1 MTTEATKAA
10 FLSPFDFGTPE
21 GAEGWEDMYAYYVRF
36 GPERREFDESK
47 FWFCN
52 TLHFPEPLPP
62 FDMIAAEACY
72 MGIGQFQSR
81 VFSIP
86 NVLGIEHRVL
96 NGYVY
101 ITANQETDPE
111 VIGKRLEVFQR
122 RAGHYYANWDEL
134 EEKWRNK
141 VLETIKASEAIDVPD
156 LPELEDEEMVT
167 EARGIGSNYK
177 LVEAFDRIMQG
188 YYKINQLHFEM
199 HLLGFGAYLV
209 FFEFCRNAF
218 PDISEQTMSQMV
230 SGLDSIFFRPDDELK
245 ELARIAIEKGVEKE
259 FAADRDVDETVAA
272 LEATDAG
279 REWLAEFESRKEPWF
294 NMSSGE
300 GMYHYPRAWKH
311 DLRMPFMAVA
321 DYVERLGRG
330 EDLARPLD
338 ELRAERDRIADEYE
352 GLLSSDEDKGAFRE
366 MLGLAQAVFPHME
379 SHRFYIDQW
388 ATQVFFEKV
397 REVSALLCR
406 HGMLEDVEDV
416 FMLRVNEV
424 RDAISD
430 LSLAWSGGTT
440 PRGVGYWPPI
450 VARRKEILEALA
462 EWAPPP
468 ALGTIPEE
476 VGDPTMQMLWGV
488 TAQRLKKWI
497 AQSGGGD
504 GAAELTGYGGSPGVV
519 EGVARVVRSVDEI
532 GTVEEGEVLVC
543 PLTSPSW
550 GPIFPKIVAAVADAG
565 GMMSHAAIVAREYG
579 LPAVV
584 GTGQGT
590 RVIKTGQRVRVDG
603 GNGVVT
609 VIG

>member
-111 VIGKRLEVFQR
+111 VIGKRLEVFQK

-134 EEKWRNK
+134 EKNWRNK
-141 VLETIKASEAIDVPD
+141 VLETIKASEAIVVPD
-156 LPELEDEEMVT
+156 MPDLEDEEMVT
-167 EARGIGSNYK
+167 EGRGIGSTYK
-177 LVEAFDRIMQG
+177 LVEAFDSIMQG

-279 REWLAEFESRKEPWF
+279 KEWLGEFESRKEPWF
-294 NMSSGE
+294 NMTSGE

-311 DLRMPFMAVA
+311 DMRMPFMAITN
-321 DYVERLGRG
+321 YVERIGRG
-330 EDLARPLD
+330 EDLARPID
-338 ELRAERDRIADEYE
+338 ELRAERDRIANEYE

-388 ATQVFFEKV
+388 STTVFFDKV
-397 REVSALLCR
+397 RDVAALMCR
-406 HGMLEDVEDV
+406 NGMLDDPEDV

-430 LSLAWSGGTT
+430 LALAWSGGTT
-440 PRGVGYWPPI
+440 PRGAGYWPPI
-450 VARRKEILEALA
+450 VKRRKEILATLA
-462 EWAPPP
+462 KWTPPP

-488 TAQRLKKWI
+488 TAERLKKWI
-497 AQSGGGD
+497 AQTGD
-504 GAAELTGYGGSPGVV
+504 GAGTTELSGYGGSPGVV

-532 GTVEEGEVLVC
+532 GDVEEGEVLVC

-550 GPIFPKIVAAVADAG
+550 GPIFPKIAAAVADAG
-565 GMMSHAAIVAREYG
+565 GMMSHAAIVCREYG

-609 VIG
+609 VVD